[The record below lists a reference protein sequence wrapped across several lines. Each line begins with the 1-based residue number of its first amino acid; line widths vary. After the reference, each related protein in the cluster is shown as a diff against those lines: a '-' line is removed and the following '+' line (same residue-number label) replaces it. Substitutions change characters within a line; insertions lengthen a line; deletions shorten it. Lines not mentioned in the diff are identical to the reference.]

1 VKSMQSDI
9 QPDQGR
15 AASTTAS
22 VASRPISTSLGMS
35 ERLKA
40 QNSRAYRALET
51 GDLSDVA
58 EYIAPEWRNREAEA
72 EPPAARQP
80 GPAGFAATVRWL
92 RTAYSE
98 LRLVEHEAIVE
109 GDVVVSHVTMHG
121 RQTGPLV
128 LQDGDTI
135 RVLPPTGRRF
145 AHEHIH
151 ISRFD
156 AEGRAMT
163 HLAVRDDLGLMLQLG
178 HFPPGPA
185 VLGRNLV
192 WWLTGRAAAARRAF
206 LDDTLERRRP

>member
-1 VKSMQSDI
+1 MSSIQRDVQQSLHDGPTI
-9 QPDQGR
+9 MERVGGG
-15 AASTTAS
+15 
-22 VASRPISTSLGMS
+22 VGSRPVETS

-40 QNSRAYRALET
+40 QSSRAYRALET
-51 GDLSDVA
+51 GDLSEVA
-58 EYIAPEWRNREAEA
+58 EYIAPEWQNREAEA
-72 EPPAARQP
+72 EPPAARRR

-109 GDVVVSHVTMHG
+109 GDLVVSHVTMHG

-128 LQDGDTI
+128 LQDGDAI

-156 AEGRAMT
+156 AAGRAVT
-163 HLAVRDDLGLMLQLG
+163 HLAVRDDLGLLVQLG

-185 VLGRNLV
+185 VLWRNLA

-206 LDDTLERRRP
+206 LDDNPD